1 MAIAFPCTVVGI
13 RENSFLVKLFFS
25 FTVKMASCAALL
37 VVEFCDLKKF
47 GQSASSCIFG
57 QSKPSY
63 LDVDQAGHILSQTAA
78 GASVEKAV
86 ERAGLIAI
94 CMIRVRSSTDPQAWE
109 HFLKGCL
116 EVFVAISMKGAMD
129 GAYKACVYSPSLHFA
144 YGEAKLPERAA
155 RPKAIWGAGNYSG
168 ETRKNFSGETRFF
181 FLGNAEFVLGNFW
194 VGPGQKELLHNPFSG
209 KFPGISQKTFL
220 VSGKSFTEEFFLRG
234 PPLPRLGGRPE
245 ITAIILTRTV
255 QKQPTSGQ
263 KLTWEATH

>member
-1 MAIAFPCTVVGI
+1 M
-13 RENSFLVKLFFS
+13 
-25 FTVKMASCAALL
+25 
-37 VVEFCDLKKF
+37 KKF

-86 ERAGLIAI
+86 ERAGLIARY
-94 CMIRVRSSTDPQAWE
+94 MIKVRSSTDPQAWE
-109 HFLKGCL
+109 HFLKGHV

-181 FLGNAEFVLGNFW
+181 FWETRNLFWEISGLGPDKRNCCIIRFPGNSREFPRKLFWFLGKVLPKNF
-194 VGPGQKELLHNPFSG
+194 FSG
-209 KFPGISQKTFL
+209 GRSFPG
-220 VSGKSFTEEFFLRG
+220 
-234 PPLPRLGGRPE
+234 LGGGPKSRR
-245 ITAIILTRTV
+245 LF
-255 QKQPTSGQ
+255 
-263 KLTWEATH
+263 